1 MAKER
6 GTFPFHSHTTS
17 PPATCFPT
25 VAAQGRSPAP
35 GRPRPL
41 PRYSQERGHRGG
53 AGRVSAARSPAGAA
67 DAEAAVAGRP
77 PLPAST
83 QATCATNCRR
93 GVSTTPNCNR
103 SRRRCCRR
111 RRCAAPAR
119 RPLALGRDQLL
130 TEEGEATQHP
140 PKVCGSEAELR
151 NTLNSQALLFLIV
164 TAKWRKRRL

>member
-103 SRRRCCRR
+103 PRRRCCR
-111 RRCAAPAR
+111 AAPAR